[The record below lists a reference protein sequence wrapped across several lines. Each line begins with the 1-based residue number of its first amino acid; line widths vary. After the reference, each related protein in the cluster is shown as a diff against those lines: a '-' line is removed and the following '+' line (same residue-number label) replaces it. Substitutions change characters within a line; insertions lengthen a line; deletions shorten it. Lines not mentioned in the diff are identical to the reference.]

1 MFIRDPGWKR
11 FGSGINIP
19 DPQHVSTVS
28 MVPSSYLEAVKLIV
42 KSGSGV
48 VRKIPETVF

>member
-1 MFIRDPGWKR
+1 MRIRDPESEK

-28 MVPSSYLEAVKLIV
+28 MVPSYGTYLEAVKLIV
-42 KSGSGV
+42 RQPYSY
-48 VRKIPETVF
+48 